1 MVLTSRLVSKWL
13 AESWVDKPGQ
23 GKNILYCLWLYNLL
37 TQCDIMLLTQSVRKV
52 QETLQDPRIVG
63 YWNDVQPSAL
73 QRAKAAGAPQR
84 GSKCRTRGQGTKV
97 FLYIVS
103 SLLPSF
109 IFFLSFLSCSL
120 FHFSFVFFL
129 SCLSFFLLY
138 FLSFSL
144 SFWERPQLSW
154 WSRTRTYQYVGWK

>member
-1 MVLTSRLVSKWL
+1 MVLASRLVSKWL

-37 TQCDIMLLTQSVRKV
+37 TQCDIMFLTQSVRKV

-120 FHFSFVFFL
+120 FHFSFFCFL
-129 SCLSFFLLY
+129 SFLPFILSSLLSLFFSFFLRDTSVEL
-138 FLSFSL
+138 
-144 SFWERPQLSW
+144 
-154 WSRTRTYQYVGWK
+154 VK